1 MDSIILL
8 GGSGTRLN
16 AGTNKILLPLNNL
29 PLFLYS
35 YNNLKKISEKVILV
49 IRKEDE
55 EYIKKYTDKDTILV
69 YGGSERY
76 LSVLNGISK
85 TSSKYVL
92 IHDGAR
98 PFIKEENILNLMNN
112 IEQYDAGMVCSKEI
126 NTVYKLDDNN
136 LDTLNRNEIICAETP
151 QIVNRGL
158 FLEALKFCIDND
170 IKVTDDISV
179 ILKYKKKAAIK
190 LEYTSGENFK
200 ITNKKDYELA
210 KVLIDND

>member
-35 YNNLKKISEKVILV
+35 YNKLKKISEKVILV

-126 NTVYKLDDNN
+126 NTVYKLNDNN

-158 FLEALKFCIDND
+158 FLEALKFCINNN

-200 ITNKKDYELA
+200 ITNRKDYELA
-210 KVLIDND
+210 KVLINND

>member
-35 YNNLKKISEKVILV
+35 YNKLKKISEKVILV

-179 ILKYKKKAAIK
+179 ILKYKKKTAIK

-200 ITNKKDYELA
+200 ITNRKDYELA
-210 KVLIDND
+210 KVLINND

>member
-35 YNNLKKISEKVILV
+35 YNKLKKISDKLILV

-55 EYIKKYTDKDTILV
+55 DIIKKYVDDKTIIV
-69 YGGSERY
+69 YGGKERY
-76 LSVLNGISK
+76 LSVLNGIKESN
-85 TSSKYVL
+85 SDYVL

-98 PFIKEENILNLMNN
+98 PFIKEESIQNLIKNI
-112 IEQYDAGMVCSKEI
+112 DKFDGGMICSKEI
-126 NTVYKLDDNN
+126 NTVYKNNGNN
-136 LDTLNRNEIICAETP
+136 LEIINRESIICAETP
-151 QIVNRGL
+151 QIVNRKL
-158 FLEALKFCIDND
+158 FLDALQYCLDNN
-170 IKVTDDISV
+170 ITVTDDISV
-179 ILKYKKKAAIK
+179 ILNYKKEAKVK
-190 LEYTSGENFK
+190 LEYTNGENFK

-210 KVLIDND
+210 KVVIEND

>member
-35 YNNLKKISEKVILV
+35 YNKLKKISEKVILV

-200 ITNKKDYELA
+200 ITNRKDYELA
-210 KVLIDND
+210 KVLINND

>member
-1 MDSIILL
+1 M
-8 GGSGTRLN
+8 
-16 AGTNKILLPLNNL
+16 
-29 PLFLYS
+29 
-35 YNNLKKISEKVILV
+35 
-49 IRKEDE
+49 
-55 EYIKKYTDKDTILV
+55 
-69 YGGSERY
+69 
-76 LSVLNGISK
+76 SVLNGISK

-200 ITNKKDYELA
+200 ITNRKDYELA
-210 KVLIDND
+210 KVLINND

>member
-35 YNNLKKISEKVILV
+35 YNKLKKISEKVILV

-55 EYIKKYTDKDTILV
+55 EYIKKYTDKNTILV
-69 YGGSERY
+69 YGGRERY

-85 TSSKYVL
+85 ASSKYVL

-98 PFIKEENILNLMNN
+98 PFIKEENIQNLMNN

-126 NTVYKLDDNN
+126 NTVYKLDGNN

-151 QIVNRGL
+151 QIVNRVL

-170 IKVTDDISV
+170 IKVTDDISI
-179 ILKYKKKAAIK
+179 ILKYKKNAAIK
-190 LEYTSGENFK
+190 LEYTNGENFK
-200 ITNKKDYELA
+200 ITNIKDYELA
-210 KVLIDND
+210 KVLINND

>member
-35 YNNLKKISEKVILV
+35 YNKLKKISEKVILV

-55 EYIKKYTDKDTILV
+55 EYIRKYTDKNTILV

-76 LSVLNGISK
+76 LSVLNGMSK
-85 TSSKYVL
+85 ASSKYVL

-126 NTVYKLDDNN
+126 NTVYKLDGNN

-151 QIVNRGL
+151 QIVNRVL

-179 ILKYKKKAAIK
+179 ILKYKKNAAIK

-200 ITNKKDYELA
+200 ITNKNDYELA
-210 KVLIDND
+210 KVLINND